1 MVVVV
6 LLHTGIGQATAISFV
21 REGCRKVAIAGQN
34 PAGLAETEQLMR
46 DLVSTSVAGELDI
59 VCHTTDVSQEAEIDA
74 LLEKT
79 VRDLGRVD
87 YAVNCAVCNFMT
99 FSLFFSLFSCSS
111 RNRVLMIPNIRLL

>member
-1 MVVVV
+1 M

-87 YAVNCAVCNFMT
+87 YAVNCAVCDFMT
-99 FSLFFSLFSCSS
+99 FSLFFFSCSS